1 MRDSKSPVQGGSHPA
16 QHRHVPTVQSTQR
29 EVSHGRRPRAADH
42 DEYAVLV
49 ADDVDNIRGEL
60 VKPRGTLNGHVPS
73 ARRGLVLVA
82 GTELGLSEA
91 VLCATGARR

>member
-1 MRDSKSPVQGGSHPA
+1 
-16 QHRHVPTVQSTQR
+16 
-29 EVSHGRRPRAADH
+29 
-42 DEYAVLV
+42 
-49 ADDVDNIRGEL
+49 
-60 VKPRGTLNGHVPS
+60 VPS